1 MRTLKILHAADLHL
15 DSAFEALGA
24 AKAALRRSEQREMLR
39 RIFAI
44 AEEKDVDLVL
54 LAGDVFDYTQAAY
67 AETVSELR
75 KCLDSCRARVFV
87 SPGNHDSYRA
97 SSPWSSGGFGENV
110 HIFTKN
116 EIECVDLSE
125 LGARIYGNAF
135 IDAASPAP
143 LHGFCAEKS
152 EDILNIGV
160 FHGDTRSPDSRYG
173 AITAADIEG
182 SGLDYLALGHVHN
195 ATPLQKTGETYWC
208 YPGCSEGRGF
218 DECGEKGV
226 YYVELSSENCSAQ
239 FIRTCSRN
247 YEILEIDAEKD
258 ILSQLPAG
266 TENDIYRLILCGE
279 CEHAPDLKALEMRLA
294 PRFFSLQIKDKTRP
308 VQDIWE
314 CCEQDSLR
322 GLFLRR
328 MKSALDRAEN
338 DTEREKIIQAVRW
351 TLAALD
357 GGEAVE
363 EI

>member
-44 AEEKDVDLVL
+44 ADERKVDLVL
-54 LAGDVFDYTQAAY
+54 LAGDVFDYAPVAY

-75 KCLDSCRARVFV
+75 KVLDACRAQVFV

-97 SSPWSSGGFGENV
+97 ASPWANSFGENV
-110 HIFTKN
+110 HIFKSETTQ
-116 EIECVDLSE
+116 CVELTE
-125 LGARIYGNAF
+125 LGARVYGCAF
-135 IDAASPAP
+135 TDAVASAP
-143 LHGFCAEKS
+143 LRGFHAEKTES
-152 EDILNIGV
+152 VYSIGV

-182 SGLDYLALGHVHN
+182 SGLNYLALGHVHN
-195 ATPLQKTGETYWC
+195 ATPLQKTGGTYWC
-208 YPGCSEGRGF
+208 YPGCPEGRGF

-226 YYVELSSENCSAQ
+226 YYVELASGECRAE
-239 FIRTCSRN
+239 FIPTCTRKYEVLEVDASQ
-247 YEILEIDAEKD
+247 EILP
-258 ILSQLPAG
+258 QLPAN
-266 TENDIYRLILCGE
+266 TENDVYRLVLCGE
-279 CEHAPDLKALEMRLA
+279 CERAPEVQALEMQLA
-294 PRFFSLQIKDKTRP
+294 PRFFALQIKDKTRP

-314 CCEQDSLR
+314 RAAEDSLR

-328 MKSALDRAEN
+328 MKDALDRAE
-338 DTEREKIIQAVRW
+338 DEAQREKIIQAVRW

-363 EI
+363 EV

>member
-39 RIFAI
+39 RVFAI
-44 AEEKDVDLVL
+44 ANEKNVDLIL

-67 AETVSELR
+67 AETVSELK
-75 KCLDSCRARVFV
+75 KCLDNCRAHVFV

-97 SSPWSSGGFGENV
+97 SSPWAGNFGSNV
-110 HIFTKN
+110 HIFKS
-116 EIECVDLSE
+116 EEVQCVELPQ

-135 IDAASPAP
+135 TDAVAAAP
-143 LHGFCAEKS
+143 LRGFCAEKS
-152 EDILNIGV
+152 DGVFNIGV

-173 AITAADIEG
+173 AITMADIEG

-195 ATPLQKTGETYWC
+195 ATPLQKTGGTYWC

-226 YYVELSSENCSAQ
+226 YYVELGEGECSAE
-239 FIRTCSRN
+239 FIPTCTRK
-247 YEILEIDAEKD
+247 YEVLEVDASQD
-258 ILSQLPAG
+258 ILPQLPPN
-266 TENDIYRLILCGE
+266 TQNDIYRLVLCGE
-279 CEHAPDLKALEMRLA
+279 CELAPEVKALEMQLA
-294 PRFFSLQIKDKTRP
+294 PRFFALQIKDKTRP
-308 VQDIWE
+308 VQNIWE
-314 CCEQDSLR
+314 SAAEDSLR

-328 MKSALDRAEN
+328 MKIALDKAETE
-338 DTEREKIIQAVRW
+338 TEREKIIQAVRW